1 MKKVILSVLAITV
14 FVAAA
19 ASAQGQKPINMPFKD
34 AKWKPWGPGS
44 PLQVAVLWGDPD
56 KGGDYGRLLKLPA
69 GFVAGR
75 HTHAA
80 EYHGV
85 LIQGIWIH
93 TNEGQPPHE
102 LGPGSYVFQ
111 PEKQIHNDSCKGPQE
126 CIIFTH
132 QDAVADFIEVPAT
145 K

>member
-1 MKKVILSVLAITV
+1 MRTSVAVTLALVVVAVTTLSYHE
-14 FVAAA
+14 
-19 ASAQGQKPINMPFKD
+19 ASAQGQRAVNLAFKD
-34 AKWKPWGPGS
+34 AKWQPWGPGS
-44 PLQVAVLWGDPD
+44 PLQVAQLWGDPA

-85 LIQGIWIH
+85 LVQGTWIH
-93 TNEGQPPHE
+93 TNDGAAPHE

-111 PEKQIHNDSCKGPQE
+111 PGKQMHDDACKGPTE
-126 CIIFTH
+126 
-132 QDAVADFIEVPAT
+132 
-145 K
+145 